1 MPGKETKHDRC
12 VEHVKEN
19 SPEVTN
25 PHAVCVAQGVYPEK
39 WKKSM
44 TKTEKESL
52 VKALDEV
59 GLRESAMNLDI
70 WDELDETAAR
80 FVENLSKSLDNEFY
94 DEVLEKKYT
103 GFKKL
108 KGKLAGKGAY
118 NPGALAAYI
127 GRQKYGAKKFQH
139 AAKKGK
145 KMRGMKAK

>member
-44 TKTEKESL
+44 TKT
-52 VKALDEV
+52 
-59 GLRESAMNLDI
+59 ESAMNLDI